1 MRKVGV
7 VLALSVAAPGVQ
19 AHENHS
25 GLAGS
30 VELAQAVIRPLGKSG
45 VHGLATFRP
54 ANDGLEI
61 TIQAVG
67 LTPGRHGFHIHQ
79 WGDCSKPDGSGA
91 GDHFDPDAKA
101 EHGVPGAASCHAG
114 DFGNLIADQT
124 GVAVTRF
131 VAHGLSLGGGKS
143 CILGRSIVLHDE
155 EDKGTAAA
163 KGGARIACGVIEE
176 HANPTPP
183 VLPPTTPPTIERPPS
198 AAPSNPATPAT
209 ATGGRPGR

>member
-1 MRKVGV
+1 MRNALVAL
-7 VLALSVAAPGVQ
+7 VLTAAAVYAT

-25 GLAGS
+25 SIVGS
-30 VELAQAVIRPLGKSG
+30 VELAQAVIRPLGNNA

-54 ANDGLEI
+54 AADGLEV
-61 TIQAVG
+61 TIQAIG

-91 GDHFDPDAKA
+91 GDHFDPDAKTA
-101 EHGVPGAASCHAG
+101 HGVPGAGACHAG
-114 DFGNLIADQT
+114 DFGNLVADQN

-143 CILGRSIVLHDE
+143 CILGRSILLHDE

-176 HANPTPP
+176 HGNPTPP
-183 VLPPTTPPTIERPPS
+183 VLPPVPAITASPSQAPPR
-198 AAPSNPATPAT
+198 
-209 ATGGRPGR
+209 